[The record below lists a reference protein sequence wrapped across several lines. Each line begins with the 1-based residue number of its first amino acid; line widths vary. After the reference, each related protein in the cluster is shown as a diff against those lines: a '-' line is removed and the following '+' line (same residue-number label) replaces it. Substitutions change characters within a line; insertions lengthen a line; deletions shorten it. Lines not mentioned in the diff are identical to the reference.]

1 MSDKEMQAFHD
12 FLIYQTHKR
21 ELLLSSVFSVDPEG
35 VEPSSDSNAQRN
47 SFTGL
52 VAFSK
57 TTNFGAFLFWDDLM
71 LSQCTLQYEPDFRF
85 GLKEDQTPPAP
96 FCSKVSAT
104 RWLSCYC
111 KLYLFNHRDNFRSSI
126 D

>member
-1 MSDKEMQAFHD
+1 MIWNLCRFFLGINKKCSFFDYISKKEQ
-12 FLIYQTHKR
+12 K
-21 ELLLSSVFSVDPEG
+21 VVDPEG

-57 TTNFGAFLFWDDLM
+57 TTKFGAFLFWDDLM
-71 LSQCTLQYEPDFRF
+71 LSQCTLRYEPNFRF
-85 GLKEDQTPPAP
+85 GLKEDQTPPVP
-96 FCSKVSAT
+96 FCSRVSTT